1 MRAYTVRRPK
11 AEHHID
17 LLALRTLVDIMA
29 ENRNHGNTWVAGVG
43 FGLLTVNS
51 GLAIYRAWGDPASV
65 LFVAGSYLTLLLLFA
80 CLRAY
85 ELAPPRSPAG
95 ERARRWRAVWP
106 LPTLLTMAFAW
117 KVAAFMPSSVA
128 AAVVCA
134 LAVATVAGGFIAVW
148 PSTAPRAGGGG
159 RPVSSERQV
168 AAALVMVTFGVMTC
182 DTALDV
188 HDALGDLCSATTT
201 LVLVGVAYA
210 AYLALTF
217 RFVRAFAGRARAA
230 H

>member
-1 MRAYTVRRPK
+1 
-11 AEHHID
+11 
-17 LLALRTLVDIMA
+17 MA
-29 ENRNHGNTWVAGVG
+29 ENRNHGNTWVAGAG

-51 GLAIYRAWGDPASV
+51 GLAIYRARGDPVSV
-65 LFVAGSYLTLLLLFA
+65 LFVAGSYLTLLLLFR
-80 CLRAY
+80 CLRDY
-85 ELAPPRSPAG
+85 ELVPPGSPAR
-95 ERARRWRAVWP
+95 ERARRRRAVWP
-106 LPTLLTMAFAW
+106 LPTLLTVGFAW
-117 KVAAFMPSSVA
+117 KVTAFMPSSVA

-159 RPVSSERQV
+159 RPVSAERQV
-168 AAALVMVTFGVMTC
+168 AAALVMVALGVMTC

-188 HDALGDLCSATTT
+188 HDALGELCSATT
-201 LVLVGVAYA
+201 LVIVGVAYA